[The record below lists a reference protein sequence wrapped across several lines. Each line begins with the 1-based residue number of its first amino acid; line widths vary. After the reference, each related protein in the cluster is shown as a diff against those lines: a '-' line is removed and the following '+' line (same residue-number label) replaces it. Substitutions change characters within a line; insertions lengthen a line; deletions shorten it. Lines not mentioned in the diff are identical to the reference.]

1 MSETRQVAIVIAA
14 VLFIGLLGLLLTGG
28 LPGVEISLPSGSV
41 VAGKDVYVDDYSAD
55 LYLNGTLKE
64 SFVYKIDAAGKYRM
78 LYRSWTTLP
87 VFLEN
92 PGRSYVEPMR
102 IIPPEGTIP
111 YIKDQS
117 GRVTIPSENEASQ
130 TAVSDIGSLAES
142 NEVGCYRPQR
152 FDTGIY
158 QIDYLFSIH
167 PPLEYDSEYCHW
179 NMAFA
184 DEHLPYRQATIT
196 IHDPENLIVQLFPHM
211 PFDVMKE
218 GDSWIMTG
226 SSPENGLL
234 EVEMLLRP
242 EAKEVIDG
250 FQRQVQNVRER
261 TLEAQQSGSGSIL
274 LFALRALVLLFP
286 LALALFYFKFG
297 KEKKF
302 TVPSTLSYVPHKRK
316 PWLVNMVFKGDAFD
330 FDENGFYATLL
341 DLHEQ
346 GVIEIDSNAGLKIRL
361 QKDVDATDTA
371 NSEYDD
377 YERSVLSFL
386 KEHSFRGTFDPA
398 SLEAEVK
405 HLSTSI
411 GRGSELKV
419 LHDRMNELL
428 RTGDRTAAS
437 AFVSGRSLK
446 VFGASGTGYLLRIA
460 FYVLFFAIFLG
471 GISLLENPVIATALI
486 LLAQA
491 VVPALASSALFGRWK
506 EDYYKEKLEWDA
518 FRNFLSNFAMIKKY
532 APEDIGMWKE
542 WLIYGTAL
550 GVGDKVRE
558 AMDAMNIIIPIA
570 AAESG
575 MRTHFAHAYSAST
588 PRSSGSGGGG
598 GGGFG
603 GGGGSGGGGG
613 GAR

>member
-1 MSETRQVAIVIAA
+1 MSETRQLAIVIAA
-14 VLFIGLLGLLLTGG
+14 VLFIGLFGLLLTGG
-28 LPGVEISLPSGSV
+28 LPGVEIGLPSGSV
-41 VAGKDVYVDDYSAD
+41 VAGKDVYVDSYSAD

-64 SFVYKIDAAGKYRM
+64 KFIYNIEAGEKYRM

-87 VFLEN
+87 VSLQN
-92 PGRSYVEPMR
+92 LSRPYVQPLS
-102 IIPPEGTIP
+102 IIPPVGTIP

-117 GRVTIPSENEASQ
+117 ERVTITTKNAASQ
-130 TAVSDIGSLAES
+130 TAVSDITSLAEP
-142 NEVGCYRPQR
+142 NEVGCYKPQR
-152 FDTGIY
+152 FDSGSY
-158 QIDYLFSIH
+158 QIDYLFRIH
-167 PPLEYDSEYCHW
+167 PPLEFDSENCHW

-184 DEHLPYRQATIT
+184 DKHLPYRQATVT
-196 IHDPENLIVQLFPHM
+196 IHDPENFIVQLFPHM
-211 PFDVMKE
+211 PFDVKKE
-218 GDSWIMTG
+218 GNSWVMIG
-226 SSPENGLL
+226 SSPEDGLI

-250 FQRQVQNVRER
+250 FPRQVANVREK

-274 LFALRALVLLFP
+274 LFTLRALVLLFP
-286 LALALFYFKFG
+286 LALALYYFKFG

-302 TVPSTLSYVPHKRK
+302 TVPSTLSYVPQKRK
-316 PWLVNMVFKGDAFD
+316 PWIVNMVFKGDAFD

-341 DLHEQ
+341 DLHER
-346 GVIEIDSNAGLKIRL
+346 GIIGIDSNAGLKIKL
-361 QKDVDATDTA
+361 MKGVDATEAMWD
-371 NSEYDD
+371 EYDE
-377 YERSVLSFL
+377 YERNVLSFL

-398 SLEAEVK
+398 AFEVEVDSLSS
-405 HLSTSI
+405 ST
-411 GRGSELKV
+411 GSRFELKA
-419 LHDRMNELL
+419 LHDRMDELL
-428 RTGDRTAAS
+428 RNGDRDAAS
-437 AFVSGRSLK
+437 AFISGRSLR
-446 VFGASGTGYLLRIA
+446 VFGGSGTGYLVQIV

-471 GISLLENPVIATALI
+471 GVSLLKNPVIATVLI

-491 VVPALASSALFGRWK
+491 AVPALAPSALFGRWK

-518 FRNFLSNFAMIKKY
+518 FKSFLSDFAMIKKY
-532 APEDIGMWKE
+532 APEDLGMWKE

-558 AMDAMNIIIPIA
+558 AMSALNIIIPIA

-598 GGGFG
+598 GGFG

>member
-1 MSETRQVAIVIAA
+1 MAIVIAA
-14 VLFIGLLGLLLTGG
+14 VLFIGLFGLLLTGG
-28 LPGVEISLPSGSV
+28 LPGVEVGLPSGSV
-41 VAGKDVYVDDYSAD
+41 VAGKDVYVDSYSAD
-55 LYLNGTLKE
+55 LYFNGTLKE
-64 SFVYKIDAAGKYRM
+64 KFIYNINTAGKYRM

-87 VFLEN
+87 VSLQN
-92 PGRSYVEPMR
+92 LSRPYVEPIG
-102 IIPPEGTIP
+102 IIPPAGTIP

-117 GRVTIPSENEASQ
+117 ERVTIPSKNEASQ
-130 TAVSDIGSLAES
+130 TALSDISSLAEP

-152 FDTGIY
+152 FDSGSY
-158 QIDYLFSIH
+158 RIDYLFWIH
-167 PPLEYDSEYCHW
+167 PPMECDSENCHW

-184 DEHLPYRQATIT
+184 DKHLPYRQATIT
-196 IHDPENLIVQLFPHM
+196 IHDPDNLIVKLFPHM
-211 PFDVMKE
+211 PFDAKKE

-250 FQRQVQNVRER
+250 FPRQVQNVREK
-261 TLEAQQSGSGSIL
+261 TLEAQQSGSGSYL

-297 KEKKF
+297 REKKF

-341 DLHEQ
+341 DLHER
-346 GVIEIDSNAGLKIRL
+346 GVIEIDSNAGLKIKL
-361 QKDVDATDTA
+361 LKDVDSTDAA

-377 YERSVLSFL
+377 YERNVLSFL
-386 KEHSFRGTFDPA
+386 KEHSFRGTFDPSA
-398 SLEAEVK
+398 LEAEVD
-405 HLSTSI
+405 HLSSSI
-411 GRGSELKV
+411 GRSSELKV
-419 LHDRMNELL
+419 LHDRMDELL
-428 RTGDRTAAS
+428 RTGDRDAAS
-437 AFVSGRSLK
+437 VFVSGRSLK
-446 VFGASGTGYLLRIA
+446 VFGRYGPGIFLRIA
-460 FYVLFFAIFLG
+460 FFAWFFAIFLG
-471 GISLLENPVIATALI
+471 GISLLDNPVVATVLI
-486 LLAQA
+486 FMAQA
-491 VVPALASSALFGRWK
+491 AVPALAPSALFGRWK

-518 FRNFLSNFAMIKKY
+518 FRNFLSDFAMIKKY
-532 APEDIGMWKE
+532 APEDLGMWKE

-550 GVGDKVRE
+550 GVDDKVRE
-558 AMDAMNIIIPIA
+558 AMSALNVVIPLA
-570 AAESG
+570 FAESG
-575 MRTHFAHAYSAST
+575 MRTHFAHAYSASA
-588 PRSSGSGGGG
+588 PRSSGSGSG

>member
-1 MSETRQVAIVIAA
+1 MSETRQITIVIAS
-14 VLFIGLLGLLLTGG
+14 VFLIGLLGLLLTGG
-28 LPGVEISLPSGSV
+28 LPGVNVGIPSGSV
-41 VAGKDVYVDDYSAD
+41 IAGKDVYVDSYSAD

-64 SFVYKIDAAGKYRM
+64 RFIYNINTAGKYRM

-87 VFLEN
+87 VSLQN
-92 PGRSYVEPMR
+92 LSRPYVEPIG
-102 IIPPEGTIP
+102 IIPLAGTIP

-117 GRVTIPSENEASQ
+117 KRVTITAKNAASQ
-130 TAVSDIGSLAES
+130 TAVSDIGSLAEP
-142 NEVGCYRPQR
+142 NEVGCYNPQR
-152 FDTGIY
+152 FGSGSY
-158 QIDYLFSIH
+158 QIDYLFRIH
-167 PPLEYDSEYCHW
+167 PPLEYDSENCHW

-184 DEHLPYRQATIT
+184 DKHLPYRQATIT

-211 PFDVMKE
+211 PFDAKKE
-218 GDSWIMTG
+218 GDSWVMIG

-234 EVEMLLRP
+234 EAEMLLRP
-242 EAKEVIDG
+242 EAKEAIDG
-250 FQRQVQNVRER
+250 FPKQVANVREK
-261 TLEAQQSGSGSIL
+261 TLEAQQPGFGSYL
-274 LFALRALVLLFP
+274 LFVLRTLVLLFP

-302 TVPSTLSYVPHKRK
+302 TVPSTLSYVPHRRK

-330 FDENGFYATLL
+330 FDENGFYATIL
-341 DLHEQ
+341 DLHER

-361 QKDVDATDTA
+361 LKDVDATDA
-371 NSEYDD
+371 AKNEYDD
-377 YERSVLSFL
+377 YERNVLSFL
-386 KEHSFRGTFDPA
+386 KEHSVRGTFDPGA
-398 SLEAEVK
+398 LEAEVE
-405 HLSTSI
+405 HLRSSV
-411 GRGSELKV
+411 GRSSELKA
-419 LHDRMNELL
+419 LHDRMDELL
-428 RTGDRTAAS
+428 RTGDRAAAG
-437 AFVSGRSLK
+437 AFVSGRSLR
-446 VFGASGTGYLLRIA
+446 VFGGSGAGYLLQIA

-471 GISLLENPVIATALI
+471 GISLLENLVIATALI

-491 VVPALASSALFGRWK
+491 AVPALAPSALFGRWK

-518 FRNFLSNFAMIKKY
+518 FRNFLSDFAMIKKY
-532 APEDIGMWKE
+532 APEDLGMWKE

-575 MRTHFAHAYSAST
+575 MRAHFAHAYSVST
-588 PRSSGSGGGG
+588 PRSSGSGGG